1 MLRRTCRDLCSGWWC
16 GSFGHGFV
24 LLRVLVHESTPT
36 GLPVMMVYSSH
47 GTPSLRM
54 LRALG
59 LGLGLLPDCRLT
71 SPVSLAACS
80 EWHAAAQAQTGQS
93 LAEVRAY
100 PT

>member
-1 MLRRTCRDLCSGWWC
+1 
-16 GSFGHGFV
+16 
-24 LLRVLVHESTPT
+24 
-36 GLPVMMVYSSH
+36 MMVYSSH

-54 LRALG
+54 LRA

-80 EWHAAAQAQTGQS
+80 EWHAAAQALTGQS
-93 LAEVRAY
+93 VAEVRTY